1 MCHPVKSYAAFSATT
16 PLSFEKRINT
26 HCNSVKVGFSAF
38 APIVAPSK
46 VPLGENQTAWQAY
59 DSVALLETHRPNLPI
74 LIVQGDQD
82 SFLSEQL
89 KPEIFCET
97 AIGRSVLIQPA
108 RRPRPQLLFHR
119 RFYRRTHRLSR
130 QTFTLI

>member
-1 MCHPVKSYAAFSATT
+1 M
-16 PLSFEKRINT
+16 
-26 HCNSVKVGFSAF
+26 KVGFSAF

-74 LIVQGDQD
+74 LIEQGDQD

-97 AIGRSVLIQPA
+97 ADKLGVAYQFNLREGHDHSYYFIASFIGEHIA
-108 RRPRPQLLFHR
+108 FHAK
-119 RFYRRTHRLSR
+119 HLH
-130 QTFTLI
+130 